1 MAEAGLCRE
10 GTGGQASGGEGL
22 GEGGQGRASEQRF
35 GAGRKRQK
43 WQAGGSRSSE
53 GLHRKAGG
61 ASALHPQKGEPGSL
75 SQSCLCTAHPDVF
88 HTHVP

>member
-53 GLHRKAGG
+53 RLHRKAGG
-61 ASALHPQKGEPGSL
+61 SFCTPPSKGGTRESVSKLPLHSPP
-75 SQSCLCTAHPDVF
+75 
-88 HTHVP
+88 